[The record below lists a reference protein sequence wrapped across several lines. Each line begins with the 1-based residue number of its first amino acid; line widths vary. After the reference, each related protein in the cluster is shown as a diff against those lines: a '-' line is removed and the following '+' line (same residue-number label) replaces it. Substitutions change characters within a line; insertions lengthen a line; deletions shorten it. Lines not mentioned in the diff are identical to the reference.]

1 MADVGV
7 TDERWIVKSP
17 KEPGLGQ
24 FARFMLG
31 VWRLFRVRSRSLFS
45 GLHHSSVTPA
55 DVVRNVK
62 FVRPRNVRQVD
73 DCFFYHSLDL
83 PEIGGV
89 DGWWDL
95 RGRFDDYIGGVDLQ
109 DKTVLDVGA
118 GNGFLTFEA
127 EKRGAREVVSFD
139 IGDARF
145 QHLLPF
151 KDTLY
156 YTDHAKWRSHM
167 NTWYDR
173 WKNGYWLAHRLN
185 QSKARAF
192 YGDVYELPAELG
204 LFDVTIIGSVLEHLR
219 DQISAMA
226 SVARRT
232 KSTMIIVTGMLEN
245 EDKTALFVGSAD
257 QPDQNYTWWAYSLG
271 IYRDVLKMLGF
282 RITSMTSNMY
292 KYQFA
297 GSDACRYTIVAARV

>member
-1 MADVGV
+1 MVDVTRDV
-7 TDERWIVKSP
+7 A
-17 KEPGLGQ
+17 
-24 FARFMLG
+24 F
-31 VWRLFRVRSRSLFS
+31 
-45 GLHHSSVTPA
+45 VTPR
-55 DVVRNVK
+55 DVRT
-62 FVRPRNVRQVD
+62 VD
-73 DCFFYHSLDL
+73 DCFFYHTLDL
-83 PEIGGV
+83 PEIGVV
-89 DGWWDL
+89 DGHWDL

-156 YTDHAKWRSHM
+156 YTDHAKWRIHR
-167 NTWYDR
+167 NAWHDR

-192 YGDVYELPAELG
+192 YGDVCELPAELG
-204 LFDVTIIGSVLEHLR
+204 LFDVTIVGSVLEHLR
-219 DQISAMA
+219 DQISGMA

-292 KYQFA
+292 KYQFS
-297 GSDACRYTIVAARV
+297 GSDACRYTIVAARA